1 MKRSPYTTKFDPNFS
16 QCTSTSSHAFEYL
29 VELLKLEQVLC
40 FFLSPGPEHRL
51 VFLFLVLFFEQ
62 QPENR
67 RRRRSQLKEF
77 SFWAAKSNICSP
89 KSIDSPG
96 IVAVRFGFPFFLS
109 SFFGFI
115 MALPKTKHKM
125 KRGKGLRHAVLC
137 RVLGIKSGT
146 FRGAINA
153 YQLDTR
159 EIELH
164 VPVPLRL

>member
-51 VFLFLVLFFEQ
+51 VFLFLVSFFEQ

-96 IVAVRFGFPFFLS
+96 IVAVRFGFPFFKL
-109 SFFGFI
+109 FFWLYYGLAQNKTQNEAGKRVEACGF
-115 MALPKTKHKM
+115 MQGT
-125 KRGKGLRHAVLC
+125 R
-137 RVLGIKSGT
+137 IKSGT

-164 VPVPLRL
+164 VPVPHRL